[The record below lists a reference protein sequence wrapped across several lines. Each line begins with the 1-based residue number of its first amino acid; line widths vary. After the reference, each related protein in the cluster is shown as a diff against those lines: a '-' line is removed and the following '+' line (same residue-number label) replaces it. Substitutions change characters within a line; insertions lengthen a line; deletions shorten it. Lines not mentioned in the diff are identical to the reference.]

1 MGSGCVGETGRS
13 LSPNCA
19 VGDRVHVAGSPGV
32 LTPRETQECLVLSCF
47 QPKGTSLGVR
57 EACRKESTVV
67 WVGLPSNSGFLPPPL
82 PLIRGNPRCLNW
94 RPFLCV
100 EYQGIPCLLSRKFSP
115 FPVVRCGGGASP
127 KSVQTYAFVLR
138 HPFLLV
144 STFFCKQPIP
154 FFAPFSFSLPPSLL
168 LPPHDL
174 CSLFLC
180 DVAHSLYSSC
190 SVAGRLRSDIAS
202 PLPRRRLLGRRIA
215 PFLPAPPPL
224 PSLPEI
230 R

>member
-32 LTPRETQECLVLSCF
+32 LTPRETRECLVLSCF

-115 FPVVRCGGGASP
+115 FRVVRCGGGASP
-127 KSVQTYAFVLR
+127 KSVLSYAFVLR

-154 FFAPFSFSLPPSLL
+154 FFAPFSFSLSPYYCLPMTSALSFCVMLLTASILLVPLQAASAVTLHPLFPAAASLAVVSPPSC
-168 LPPHDL
+168 PPHL
-174 CSLFLC
+174 RCR
-180 DVAHSLYSSC
+180 HS
-190 SVAGRLRSDIAS
+190 
-202 PLPRRRLLGRRIA
+202 PR
-215 PFLPAPPPL
+215 
-224 PSLPEI
+224 
-230 R
+230 